1 MPPAHAQPTFAAR
14 VIAWQQRHGRHD
26 LPWQGTADP
35 YRIWLSEIMLQQ
47 TQVSAVIPYYRR
59 FLERFPTVEA
69 LARADAETV
78 AEYWAGLGYYARAR
92 NLHRCARQV
101 VAERNG
107 AFPTRA
113 AELAT
118 LPGIGRSTAA
128 AIAAF
133 ASGERAAILDG
144 NVKRVLCRSF
154 GIEGFPGQRSVEQ
167 DLWRLAESLLPAT
180 DMAAYTQGLMD
191 LGATL
196 CTRSRPRCPNCP
208 LAADC
213 VAHRHDRQQEL
224 PAARPRPPVPDRHG
238 SFLLISDGT
247 HILLQRRPPTGIWG
261 GLLVPPEGAPGPLL
275 SALGLAP
282 AACRELPGLQHRFT
296 HFRLTIAPLL
306 FRVADRP
313 PATHAPGWEW
323 LPLDRVERAAL
334 PPPFRRLLRHL
345 PPPDPG
351 AANQTGCQRIALMPQ
366 AENSAAP
373 TIRP

>member
-1 MPPAHAQPTFAAR
+1 MPTRFSTR
-14 VIAWQQRHGRHD
+14 LIRWQREHGRHD
-26 LPWQGTADP
+26 LPWQQHGKSP
-35 YRIWLSEIMLQQ
+35 YHIWLSEVMLQQ
-47 TQVSAVIPYYRR
+47 TQVVTVKR
-59 FLERFPTVEA
+59 FYARFIERFPTVAQLAAAPLDEVLA
-69 LARADAETV
+69 L
-78 AEYWAGLGYYARAR
+78 WSGMGYYTRAR
-92 NLHRCARQV
+92 NLHRAARYV
-101 VAERNG
+101 MEDCGGV
-107 AFPTRA
+107 FPQTA
-113 AELAT
+113 QALEA
-118 LPGIGRSTAA
+118 LPGVGRSTAA

-133 ASGERAAILDG
+133 CYGERVAILDG

-154 GIEGFPGQRSVEQ
+154 GIEGFPGQRSVER

-196 CTRSRPRCPNCP
+196 CTRSRPRCPDCP

-213 VAHRHDRQQEL
+213 IARRHDRQQEL

-351 AANQTGCQRIALMPQ
+351 AADQTGCQRIALMPQ
-366 AENSAAP
+366 AENSSAP